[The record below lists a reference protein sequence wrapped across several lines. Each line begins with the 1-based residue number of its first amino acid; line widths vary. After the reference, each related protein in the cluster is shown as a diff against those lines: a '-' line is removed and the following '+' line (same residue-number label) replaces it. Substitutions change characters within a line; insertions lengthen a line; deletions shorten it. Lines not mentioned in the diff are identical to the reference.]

1 MVTRRTQPLTARR
14 SAPAAVVPPL
24 PFDAI
29 DDAIDQSFPTAPPL
43 APPTLAPPSAPLPVA
58 KPETVVRS
66 GDDAGRFQRLA
77 DGIRGLRVGGGT
89 LNLGER
95 TLMIIGGILAP
106 IGLLLVLLGW
116 WGAAHTP
123 NLYEQIPYV
132 ASGGLFGLG
141 LVFLGA
147 FFYFAHW
154 ITELV
159 KESRGQSAAMIEA
172 IARLEETVRQQA
184 GLDRLAGATNGSVS
198 GHQESAFAPVEDD
211 RELVATN
218 RGTMAHRPDCV
229 VVAGKPSLRRVAVD
243 DALEPCKLCDPYAD

>member
-1 MVTRRTQPLTARR
+1 MVTRRSEPLSARR
-14 SAPAAVVPPL
+14 SAPAAVAAPPEV
-24 PFDAI
+24 I
-29 DDAIDQSFPTAPPL
+29 DDVVEETYPTEPP
-43 APPTLAPPSAPLPVA
+43 AVPMTPVA
-58 KPETVVRS
+58 PVVRDA
-66 GDDAGRFQRLA
+66 DDAGRFQRLA

-95 TLMIIGGILAP
+95 TLMIIGGVLAP

-159 KESRGQSAAMIEA
+159 KEGRGQSAAMLEA

-184 GLDRLAGATNGSVS
+184 GLDRLAGATNGSAS
-198 GHQESAFAPVEDD
+198 GHHDATPSPAVDDD

-229 VVAGKPSLRRVAVD
+229 VVAGKPSLRRVATD
-243 DALEPCKLCDPYAD
+243 DGLHACKLCDPYAD